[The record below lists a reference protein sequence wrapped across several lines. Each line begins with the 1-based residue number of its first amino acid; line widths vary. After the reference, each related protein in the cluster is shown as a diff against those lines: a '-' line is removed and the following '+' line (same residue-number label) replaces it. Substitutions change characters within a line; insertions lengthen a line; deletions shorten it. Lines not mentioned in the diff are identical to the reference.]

1 MPRTHRR
8 KPYKQRYRSRKRRS
22 FLDTFWG
29 PWVVLIG
36 IALCIWVGVSD
47 AALWRPA
54 LTKVTGLLG
63 LSEGQISTCDI
74 KGNISIR
81 TGERIYHIPGQE
93 YYSATRISAS
103 KGERWF
109 CSEAEARSAG
119 WRRSRR

>member
-1 MPRTHRR
+1 MRRINRR
-8 KPYKQRYRSRKRRS
+8 KPYKQRYRWRKRRA

-36 IALCIWVGVSD
+36 IALCIWVGISGVGF
-47 AALWRPA
+47 WRPA
-54 LTKVTGLLG
+54 LSKMTGLLG
-63 LSEGQISTCDI
+63 LSEGQYSACDI

-93 YYSATRISAS
+93 FYSATRISTS